1 MLSSKGY
8 LSAKGTVNQ
17 IELGKDLLEYY
28 SEELLVYLNCEL
40 KIGDNNCWLRLITS
54 KHRSIFHPLKH
65 ILLLLFLNKSIDDI
79 DEIKGEKYLPFG
91 NGKYPCL
98 NPAAEHYKQLCIDDV
113 TLGRERNRGGKPR
126 GLFEC
131 LLCGFSY
138 SRIGPDNSEEDK
150 YRYNKVINFG
160 SVWFDKLK
168 KLNED
173 GFTNKEI
180 AKKLNVGV
188 HTVWRYLNGFER
200 KEIPKVSNKKVQNL
214 KQRWLQLIEQN
225 PTYSQN
231 QIRNLDKGL
240 YSSLYAIDSEWLK
253 NNSPKSTV
261 YSKGN
266 KRVDWSKRDKDYL
279 VQIKYAIEKIENLS
293 PPQRVTLNRI
303 ENIANLSRL
312 NKNLDKLPETND
324 YLSDK
329 LESIEAFQLRRIK
342 WAMDEIE
349 RSGEEITY
357 SKVVMK
363 ANVYKASSNIL
374 DEIKKALG
382 LDS

>member
-1 MLSSKGY
+1 M
-8 LSAKGTVNQ
+8 
-17 IELGKDLLEYY
+17 
-28 SEELLVYLNCEL
+28 
-40 KIGDNNCWLRLITS
+40 
-54 KHRSIFHPLKH
+54 
-65 ILLLLFLNKSIDDI
+65 
-79 DEIKGEKYLPFG
+79 
-91 NGKYPCL
+91 
-98 NPAAEHYKQLCIDDV
+98 
-113 TLGRERNRGGKPR
+113 
-126 GLFEC
+126 FEC

-138 SRIGPDNSEEDK
+138 SRIGPDNNEEDK

-160 SVWFDKLK
+160 PVWFDELK
-168 KLNED
+168 KLNQD

-180 AKKLNVGV
+180 AKKLNVSV
-188 HTVWRYLNGFER
+188 HTVWKYLNGFEI
-200 KEIPKVSNKKVQNL
+200 KGTSKVSNQKVQKL
-214 KQRWLQLIEQN
+214 KQRWLELIEQN

-253 NNSPKSTV
+253 NNSPKSTM
-261 YSKGN
+261 YSEGN

-279 VQIKYAIEKIENLS
+279 VQIKYAIETIENLL

-303 ENIANLSRL
+303 ETITNLSKL
-312 NKNLDKLPETND
+312 NQKLDKLPETKG